1 MATQK
6 YNKSE
11 IMKGMKVNYKA
22 GTCSSREEMDIES
35 RQSVHLAEHMVDG
48 KRGVLIGNEQTPVG
62 LMSLA
67 SHLPIYEPASFRSCT
82 PTQFFVRSLIP
93 LLFPYNFIFRII
105 PLFALKYYHRSSHCN
120 KTLSLIRNDLQ

>member
-48 KRGVLIGNEQTPVG
+48 KRGVLIGNERVN
-62 LMSLA
+62 
-67 SHLPIYEPASFRSCT
+67 SCT
-82 PTQFFVRSLIP
+82 LEIYYGRNIYSTQIFTADRYGLAIAFYYNGYFYDSISKQKVE
-93 LLFPYNFIFRII
+93 LF
-105 PLFALKYYHRSSHCN
+105 
-120 KTLSLIRNDLQ
+120 